1 MGRIVPPVHMGL
13 YHKTRFC
20 NLGVTA
26 PVRLDAPDAH
36 FVVAD
41 DPGILLTRLGQI
53 GKNTIGIHACIA
65 GVFRMALRIFPIL
78 I

>member
-1 MGRIVPPVHMGL
+1 M
-13 YHKTRFC
+13 RFC

-41 DPGILLTRLGQI
+41 RDRFLHSPVTLHTRRYCFPSHSNLGEVLNY
-53 GKNTIGIHACIA
+53 GY
-65 GVFRMALRIFPIL
+65 ALGEGYYTY
-78 I
+78 